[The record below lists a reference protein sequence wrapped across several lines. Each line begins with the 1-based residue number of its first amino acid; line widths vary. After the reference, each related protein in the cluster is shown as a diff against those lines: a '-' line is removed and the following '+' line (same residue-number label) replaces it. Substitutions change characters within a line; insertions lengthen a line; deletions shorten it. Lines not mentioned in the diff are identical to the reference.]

1 MLTHAHL
8 WAHHVVNPDHIC
20 ITFVV
25 HAELLE
31 ELNTWSDL
39 LDAQF
44 TIDPT
49 EVTGQCPSLALGQG
63 FHFYVTVNFGAGC
76 RERGFGGVG
85 QFAFCETVD
94 CCLELFRIRACVHNF
109 GERDDLVFDWAIIY
123 MPFELFYMGPQ
134 ISTIGGKNVSKEAYN
149 CYQVILMQVTFFMY
163 LKNTNV
169 QVIYSLTTLG
179 VLTFIGIAMIFDDDG
194 LIGTTQLFTCP
205 VMLLQLLFQILMLS
219 LRNTAVEIISKLVFK
234 RYSNLLD
241 WYADVEERLSFE
253 EYEDPN

>member
-1 MLTHAHL
+1 MIKSGFSGAIPYTDIYFYMFMIFLAPAEIL
-8 WAHHVVNPDHIC
+8 IYS
-20 ITFVV
+20 TFYKDYGYDYLYRIYGHYKYNFSFSLVETEFV
-25 HAELLE
+25 I
-31 ELNTWSDL
+31 
-39 LDAQF
+39 
-44 TIDPT
+44 ID
-49 EVTGQCPSLALGQG
+49 SLCAL
-63 FHFYVTVNFGAGC
+63 
-76 RERGFGGVG
+76 
-85 QFAFCETVD
+85 
-94 CCLELFRIRACVHNF
+94 
-109 GERDDLVFDWAIIY
+109 FDWAIIY